1 MSEAAP
7 KTWQDVAG
15 NYAALQVD
23 CEEQAQIIENQKRQ
37 LEKFAVDLDEA
48 NRGLKAALSLVH
60 DLEADKRALQARVDN
75 LEEAI
80 ICNFLRRNGGCA
92 YE

>member
-23 CEEQAQIIENQKRQ
+23 CEEQEQIIENQKRQ
-37 LEKFAVDLDEA
+37 LEKFALDLDEA
-48 NRGLKAALSLVH
+48 KQRIKG
-60 DLEADKRALQARVDN
+60 RAFT
-75 LEEAI
+75 
-80 ICNFLRRNGGCA
+80 CS
-92 YE
+92 